1 MLSEKSTE
9 KIKKLALK
17 YKLKLVILFGGL
29 AEGIYNAA
37 SDMDIAVLPQNS
49 RDFIDNEIY
58 SKLVYDFMEIED
70 IEKRDADIILITSE
84 NPLLLYQIA
93 KYGIPLYSKT
103 EDDYMNFL
111 CWARFTYEDNRRF
124 FRGTPDLIKESLNK
138 I

>member
-37 SDMDIAVLPQNS
+37 SDMDIAVLPENS
-49 RDFIDNEIY
+49 RNFIDNEIL

-70 IEKRDADIILITSE
+70 IEKREADIILITSE

-93 KYGIPLYSKT
+93 KYGIPSYSKT

-111 CWARFTYEDNRRF
+111 SWARFTYEDNRRF
-124 FRGTPDLIKESLNK
+124 LRGIPDLIKESLNK